1 MKNLSLVKGKYKQQK
16 NRKRLVRNVTIL
28 ILALNSLFLS
38 AQVKFDASVSKT
50 KLGLNE
56 RLRVDFVM
64 NQNGDNF
71 SPPDFENFQ
80 IIGGP
85 NQSIKT
91 SYVNGERSF
100 SKTYSYFLQ
109 PLKKGSIRIKQAS
122 IEIDGEEY
130 KSLPIEVLI
139 TDSVSQPSESVT
151 QYYNDDDIEL
161 RALISKGSPYLN
173 EPITVIYK
181 LYYKAPINISD
192 ARETE
197 TPNYKD
203 FWSQTIKIPQLK
215 VQREIYKG
223 QNYNVVEW
231 RKVVLYPQKSGQLE
245 ISPLSLNL
253 VLDVPTDKRDFFGNV
268 IYDQTSQFISTG
280 MRRITVKDLP
290 LNNKPS
296 SFTGAVGQ
304 FEFDVILNK
313 SSLRATES
321 FQAELKVKG
330 EGNLKLF
337 DLPDLLVPSSME
349 LFEPQRE
356 ESINTN
362 LSGMSGSVT
371 KLFTVIPRFQ
381 GSFPIEE
388 VEFSYFDPQ
397 LESYKTLK
405 SPRLTVDVFDGPTIA
420 NSSSNN
426 TNVITPNDSFRFI
439 KTKAN
444 LIKIDNSKFF
454 ESQLFYVLVSSPFA
468 MVIAFVML
476 TAYTRT
482 RKSSTIELQKAQEK
496 EINKMIDAAKKSLND
511 KNIFYDL
518 IEKALL
524 KTLFLK
530 FSINIENFNK
540 EKIKSISRDKG
551 VDEKT
556 ISKIIQL
563 IENCE
568 SAKYS
573 RSSNSI
579 MNNDLNNAREVINLI
594 LKNK

>member
-1 MKNLSLVKGKYKQQK
+1 M
-16 NRKRLVRNVTIL
+16 VRNITIL
-28 ILALNSLFLS
+28 ILALNSLSLS

-268 IYDQTSQFISTG
+268 IYDQTSQFIST
-280 MRRITVKDLP
+280 
-290 LNNKPS
+290 
-296 SFTGAVGQ
+296 
-304 FEFDVILNK
+304 
-313 SSLRATES
+313 
-321 FQAELKVKG
+321 
-330 EGNLKLF
+330 
-337 DLPDLLVPSSME
+337 
-349 LFEPQRE
+349 
-356 ESINTN
+356 
-362 LSGMSGSVT
+362 
-371 KLFTVIPRFQ
+371 
-381 GSFPIEE
+381 
-388 VEFSYFDPQ
+388 
-397 LESYKTLK
+397 
-405 SPRLTVDVFDGPTIA
+405 
-420 NSSSNN
+420 
-426 TNVITPNDSFRFI
+426 
-439 KTKAN
+439 
-444 LIKIDNSKFF
+444 
-454 ESQLFYVLVSSPFA
+454 
-468 MVIAFVML
+468 
-476 TAYTRT
+476 
-482 RKSSTIELQKAQEK
+482 
-496 EINKMIDAAKKSLND
+496 
-511 KNIFYDL
+511 
-518 IEKALL
+518 
-524 KTLFLK
+524 
-530 FSINIENFNK
+530 
-540 EKIKSISRDKG
+540 
-551 VDEKT
+551 
-556 ISKIIQL
+556 
-563 IENCE
+563 
-568 SAKYS
+568 
-573 RSSNSI
+573 
-579 MNNDLNNAREVINLI
+579 
-594 LKNK
+594 

>member
-1 MKNLSLVKGKYKQQK
+1 M
-16 NRKRLVRNVTIL
+16 VRNILIL
-28 ILALNSLFLS
+28 ILALNSLFIS

-56 RLRVDFVM
+56 RLRVDFIM

-109 PLKKGSIRIKQAS
+109 PLKKGSIIIKQAS

-231 RKVVLYPQKSGQLE
+231 RKVVLYPQKSGELE

-268 IYDQTSQFISTG
+268 IYDQTSQIISTG
-280 MRRITVKDLP
+280 MRRINVKDLP

-337 DLPDLLVPSSME
+337 DLPDLLVPNSME

-420 NSSSNN
+420 NSSLNN

-444 LIKIDNSKFF
+444 LIKIDNSQFF
-454 ESQLFYVLVSSPFA
+454 ESQLFYILVSSPFA
-468 MVIAFVML
+468 IVIAFVML

-496 EINKMIDAAKKSLND
+496 EINKMIEAAKKSLND
-511 KNIFYDL
+511 KNMFYDL

-524 KTLFLK
+524 KTLLLK

-573 RSSNSI
+573 RSSNSM
-579 MNNDLNNAREVINLI
+579 MNNDLKTAIEVIKLI